1 MIFRNSQ
8 ILIVVFL
15 YLSASTISISHAEK
29 LYITD
34 DYLQGLNDE
43 ISSPEYLEEA
53 KKELQETERL
63 EQSQTIN
70 SAEIQKALVS
80 MYNFEDLL
88 RKKYSSSHSVYSK
101 LPTSSRIII
110 FDKFKRTKKLSAAK
124 RMIIEKYEAK

>member
-1 MIFRNSQ
+1 MTFRNSQ
-8 ILIVVFL
+8 TLIVVFL

-70 SAEIQKALVS
+70 SAEIQKASVS

-88 RKKYSSSHSVYSK
+88 RKKHSSSHSVYSK

-110 FDKFKRTKKLSAAK
+110 FDRFKKTKKLSAAK